1 VEPVLRVLGW
11 ILSGLL
17 VLGGIAGVIVP
28 VLPGALL
35 VLAGLVLAAALDSFE
50 RVGWITLAVL
60 GVLALASAAV
70 DAGASIFGARRM
82 KASPA
87 ALYGAALGTVAGLMF
102 GIPGVVLGPFIGA
115 VTGELIAKR
124 DLLQAGRVGLGTWL
138 GILLSTVLRAAI
150 VCIMVGLFLATYFF

>member
-70 DAGASIFGARRM
+70 DAGASILGAKRM

-87 ALYGAALGTVAGLMF
+87 ALYGAALGTVSGLMF
-102 GIPGVVLGPFIGA
+102 GLPGVVLGPFIGA
-115 VTGELIAKR
+115 VAGELVAKR

-150 VCIMVGLFLATYFF
+150 VCIMVGLFLAAYFF